1 MYSEPRNLRDKE
13 SEGVTH
19 MCGIVCYV
27 GRKEAK
33 PILLEGLKRLEYRG
47 YDSAGLAIQEGDRI
61 ELHRAAGRISEL
73 EKKVNG
79 ISMRGTTGIAHTR
92 WATHGE
98 PSEENAHPHRD
109 QNENVFLIHNGIIE
123 NYHSLKKVLE
133 KQGITF
139 RSETDTE
146 VLAQLIG
153 INFDGSL
160 TEAVR
165 QSLAQVEG
173 TFGLAVIHRNV
184 PGEIVVARRGSPL
197 IIGVSDDGHFI
208 ASDAGAMLRYTNKVV
223 HLRDNELATVTA
235 DDFSISTTQS
245 KRIERVLETIEWR
258 SEDAELNGFPHF
270 MLKEIYEQPE
280 TAKNAM
286 RGRLESAEGVPKLGG
301 IIPVWNKLKRCRH
314 MVIVAC
320 GTSYYAGCVG
330 MYIFEK
336 LTEID
341 VEVEL
346 ASEFRY
352 RKLNFPPNTFV
363 VALSQSGETADTL
376 AAIREAKRKGA
387 SVLGIVNVVGSSITR
402 ETEAGVYNHAGPEIG
417 VASTKVFTSQLIVL
431 TLLAALLG
439 RHQKL
444 SLTEGVE
451 IIRALQALP
460 DQIRKVLSQANHI
473 QAIAEKYYQSN
484 NWLFLG
490 RKYNYPLAM
499 EGALKLKEISY
510 IHAEGY
516 AAGEM
521 KHGPIALIN
530 PEMPTV
536 AIVPKDD
543 MYDKMISN
551 IQEIK
556 ARKGPVIAIA
566 TQGDYRIRSM
576 VDETIEIPQAF
587 DFLNPILVGVSCQ
600 LLAYYCASLLG
611 REIDKPRNLAK
622 SVTVE

>member
-1 MYSEPRNLRDKE
+1 
-13 SEGVTH
+13 

-27 GRKEAK
+27 GKQKAK
-33 PILLEGLKRLEYRG
+33 SILLEGLKRLEYRG
-47 YDSAGLAIQEGDRI
+47 YDSAGLAIQDGNHIDY
-61 ELHRAAGRISEL
+61 HRAAGKIIEL

-79 ISMRGTTGIAHTR
+79 LDMKGTFGIAHTR

-98 PSEENAHPHRD
+98 PIEKNAHPQTD
-109 QNENVFLIHNGIIE
+109 QDENVFVIHNGIIE
-123 NYHSLKKVLE
+123 NYYTLKKKLGKSGV
-133 KQGITF
+133 TF

-146 VLAQLIG
+146 VLAQLIAL
-153 INFDGSL
+153 NFEGDLS
-160 TEAVR
+160 EAVR
-165 QSLAQVEG
+165 KTMAQVEG
-173 TFGLAVIHRNV
+173 TFGLAVIHRDT

-197 IIGVSDDGHFI
+197 IIGVGEDGNFA
-208 ASDAGAMLRYTNKVV
+208 ASDVAAMVRYTNKVV
-223 HLRDNELATVTA
+223 HLNDNELALLTR
-235 DDFSISTTQS
+235 DGFSISTAQAKTVQ
-245 KRIERVLETIEWR
+245 RDTETVEWGE
-258 SEDAELNGFPHF
+258 EDAELNGFPHF

-280 TAKNAM
+280 TIKNAI
-286 RGRLESAEGVPKLGG
+286 RGRLEAGEGVPKLGG
-301 IIPVWNKLKRCRH
+301 ITPVWENLKECRH

-330 MYIFEK
+330 RYIFEK

-352 RKLNFPPNTFV
+352 RKLNFPPNTFII
-363 VALSQSGETADTL
+363 AISQSGETIDTL

-387 SVLGIVNVVGSSITR
+387 RLLGIVNVVGSSIAR
-402 ETEAGVYNHAGPEIG
+402 ETEAGIYNHAGPEIG
-417 VASTKVFTSQLIVL
+417 VASTKIFISQLTIL
-431 TLLAALLG
+431 TLLALLLG
-439 RHQKL
+439 RHQNL

-451 IIRALQALP
+451 AIRALEALP
-460 DQIRKVLSQANHI
+460 EQLTKVLSQSNHI
-473 QAIAEKYYQSN
+473 QAIAEKFYKSN

-490 RKYNYPLAM
+490 RKYGYPIAM

-536 AIVPKDD
+536 AIVPKDS
-543 MYDKMISN
+543 MYEKMINN
-551 IQEIK
+551 IHEIK
-556 ARKGPVIAIA
+556 SRRGPIIAIA
-566 TQGDYRIRSM
+566 TEGDDKIKEIA
-576 VDETIEIPQAF
+576 DDTIEIPQTL
-587 DFLNPILVGVSCQ
+587 DFFYPILAVVPCQ
-600 LLAYYCASLLG
+600 LIAYYCARFLN
-611 REIDKPRNLAK
+611 RDIDKPRNLAK